1 MSANA
6 PDSLV
11 DDIIAYESGSM
22 DEDAVVAFFQRLLD
36 TGTVYHLQGSY
47 QRAAQAMLDA
57 GVIHKETRT

>member
-11 DDIIAYESGSM
+11 DDIIAY
-22 DEDAVVAFFQRLLD
+22 
-36 TGTVYHLQGSY
+36 YLQGSY